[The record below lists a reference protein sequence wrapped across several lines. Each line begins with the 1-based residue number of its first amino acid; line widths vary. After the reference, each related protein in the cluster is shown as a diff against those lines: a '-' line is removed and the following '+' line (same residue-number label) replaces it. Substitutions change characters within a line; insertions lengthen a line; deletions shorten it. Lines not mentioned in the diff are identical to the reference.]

1 MMLHWFLT
9 TLANLIHA
17 ASPILKS
24 YGLPAVFALLFIE
37 SAGVVFAPGEAMIV
51 AAGFLAARGLF
62 PVWIVLPLA
71 MLASTLG
78 GYAAYGLGGRY
89 GHKALLRYGRY
100 VGIMPPMVDKTH
112 RSFHRFGAPVVLVG
126 RFIVPLRQLQ
136 GYLAGAA
143 EMGFRPFAI
152 WSAMGAI
159 LWVMAWGGG
168 AFLLAGN
175 IPS

>member
-1 MMLHWFLT
+1 MLHWFLT
-9 TLANLIHA
+9 TLASLIHA

-24 YGLPAVFALLFIE
+24 YGLPAVFVLLFIE
-37 SAGVVFAPGEAMIV
+37 SAGVVFAPGEAMVV

-62 PVWIVLPLA
+62 PVWIALPLA
-71 MLASTLG
+71 MLGATLG

-89 GHKALLRYGRY
+89 GYKALLRYGRY
-100 VGIMPPMVDKTH
+100 VGIMPPMLDKTH
-112 RSFHRFGAPVVLVG
+112 HFFQRFGAPVVLVG

-143 EMGFRPFAI
+143 EMGFQPFAI

-168 AFLLAGN
+168 AFLLAGS

>member
-1 MMLHWFLT
+1 MLHWFLA
-9 TLANLIHA
+9 TLANLIHT
-17 ASPILKS
+17 ASPILTS
-24 YGLPAVFALLFIE
+24 YGLPAVFVLLFIE

-51 AAGFLAARGLF
+51 AAGFLAAKGLF
-62 PVWIVLPLA
+62 PVWVALPVG
-71 MLASTLG
+71 MLAATLG

-100 VGIMPPMVDKTH
+100 VGVKPLMVEKTH
-112 RSFHRFGAPVVLVG
+112 RFFHRFGAPIVLVG

-136 GYLAGAA
+136 GYLAGAS

-159 LWVMAWGGG
+159 LWVMAWGMG
-168 AFLLAGN
+168 AFLLAGS
-175 IPS
+175 IPA